1 MPITPMMSQELR
13 AFTKVKAGR
22 NLMIQRELPTT
33 DSAKVDET
41 HDTKLLVSRH
51 EAAQRLSISERALDY
66 LVANKRIS
74 TRRIGSRVLIAV
86 SELHR
91 FIRQDHPDSLAG

>member
-1 MPITPMMSQELR
+1 MSEPKPILEKPARRPQGY
-13 AFTKVKAGR
+13 V
-22 NLMIQRELPTT
+22 
-33 DSAKVDET
+33 DS
-41 HDTKLLVSRH
+41 KLLVSRH

-66 LVANKRIS
+66 LVANKQIS

-91 FIRQDHPDSLAG
+91 FIRQDHPESLVG

>member
-1 MPITPMMSQELR
+1 MIQQELP
-13 AFTKVKAGR
+13 A
-22 NLMIQRELPTT
+22 NE
-33 DSAKVDET
+33 SARLDGT
-41 HDTKLLVSRH
+41 PDTKLLVSRY
-51 EAAQRLSISERALDY
+51 EAAQCLSISERALDY
-66 LVANKRIS
+66 LVANKQIS